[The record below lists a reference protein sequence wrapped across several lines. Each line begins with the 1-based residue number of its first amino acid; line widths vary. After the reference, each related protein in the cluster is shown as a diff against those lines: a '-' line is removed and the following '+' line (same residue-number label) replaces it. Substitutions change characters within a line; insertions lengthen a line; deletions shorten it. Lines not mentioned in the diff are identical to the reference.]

1 MFAIEKSVL
10 MHFMSILDQSVDSV
24 ANLNSSF
31 QANVVRKHG
40 VLHRYMIDDLSDF
53 V

>member
-10 MHFMSILDQSVDSV
+10 MHFMSIVDQSVDSV
-24 ANLNSSF
+24 ANFNSSF
-31 QANVVRKHG
+31 QVNVVRKHC
-40 VLHRYMIDDLSDF
+40 VLQCCMTDDLSDF